1 MLIQKVIHQTVMKTV
16 RGAQFELKCEGDA
29 GVPLKSE
36 LSIAVH
42 GLSLRDSSGS
52 AALRAAQPPV
62 VLPLRGSRLCNE

>member
-1 MLIQKVIHQTVMKTV
+1 MKTV
-16 RGAQFELKCEGDA
+16 RGARFKLKCEGDA

-36 LSIAVH
+36 LSVAVH

-62 VLPLRGSRLCNE
+62 DLPLRGSRLRNV